1 MRVSH
6 RILKRILKQGFGLTQ
21 LKASL
26 TVVLFF
32 FLGGRGAHCIYSA
45 EVGAGRQFI
54 LSRLSV

>member
-1 MRVSH
+1 VRVSH

-32 FLGGRGAHCIYSA
+32 FWGGGGLI
-45 EVGAGRQFI
+45 VFI
-54 LSRLSV
+54 LQKLELVDNLF